1 MSRNLQVLK
10 LKRYPRFGCA
20 PSNAGFESDMCC
32 FQPIKIEFTEL
43 GMTGVDRLFPLKPKN
58 PI

>member
-1 MSRNLQVLK
+1 MSKNLQVLK
-10 LKRYPRFGCA
+10 LMQPPRLGSALF
-20 PSNAGFESDMCC
+20 NAGFESDISC

-43 GMTGVDRLFPLKPKN
+43 GISGMDRLFPLKPKN